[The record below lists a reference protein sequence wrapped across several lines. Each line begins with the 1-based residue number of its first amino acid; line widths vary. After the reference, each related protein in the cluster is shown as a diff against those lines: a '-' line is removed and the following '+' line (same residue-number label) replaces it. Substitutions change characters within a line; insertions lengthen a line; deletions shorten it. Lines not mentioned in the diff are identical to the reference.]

1 MQNYSVRIG
10 RRNDGLIVARIP
22 SLSKAVGYGLDVE
35 EALLELFRRVRKG
48 SGDYADLGEP
58 ACAGT
63 SGPG

>member
-35 EALLELFRRVRKG
+35 EALLELFRRVRR
-48 SGDYADLGEP
+48 DP
-58 ACAGT
+58 AKQMTVDDPLLATTG
-63 SGPG
+63 

>member
-35 EALLELFRRVRKG
+35 EAPLELFRRVRRN
-48 SGDYADLGEP
+48 P
-58 ACAGT
+58 ARDATPEDPALATT
-63 SGPG
+63 S

>member
-35 EALLELFRRVRKG
+35 EALLELFRRVRRDPAMRKT
-48 SGDYADLGEP
+48 ADEP
-58 ACAGT
+58 VLSTTG
-63 SGPG
+63 

>member
-35 EALLELFRRVRKG
+35 EALLELFRRVRRDPSKQVT
-48 SGDYADLGEP
+48 ADEP
-58 ACAGT
+58 VLATTG
-63 SGPG
+63 